1 MRTAYRSIMGACL
14 LMLALGVVLAARS
27 ASAQTPAV
35 APVLAPANPVVPGLT
50 TPAASV
56 AVVAPPRVA
65 TATALRPQARVYRVP
80 SQGAASTRQSERLS
94 WPTRRFSPLARP
106 WLSPN

>member
-1 MRTAYRSIMGACL
+1 LTN
-14 LMLALGVVLAARS
+14 
-27 ASAQTPAV
+27 P
-35 APVLAPANPVVPGLT
+35 PANP
-50 TPAASV
+50 

-65 TATALRPQARVYRVP
+65 TATAMRPQARVYSVP
-80 SQGAASTRQSERLS
+80 AQGAPSTRQSQRLS